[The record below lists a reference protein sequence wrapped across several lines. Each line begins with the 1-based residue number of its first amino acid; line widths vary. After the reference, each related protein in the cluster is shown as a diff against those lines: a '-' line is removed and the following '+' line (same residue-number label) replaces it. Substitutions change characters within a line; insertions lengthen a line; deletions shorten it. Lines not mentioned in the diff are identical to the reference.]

1 MGLAINYVLTMPN
14 CLLGGGMLEKPQKRG
29 CIHLGKE
36 ERREY
41 SGGGVEMGQT
51 QVVRAEG
58 TR

>member
-1 MGLAINYVLTMPN
+1 MPN